1 MYGYVCDK
9 CGAHLDPGEHCDCEV
24 EKEQRKKMVEKLFK
38 PERETGQFVFGFLA
52 DERG

>member
-9 CGAHLDPGEHCDCEV
+9 CGAHLDPGEHCDCEA
-24 EKEQRKKMVEKLFK
+24 EKEHRKKIAEKLFK